1 MMWVVFIY
9 TRSSADARVFAAIEP
24 HVTPFRTKVMRII
37 TFLGNPEFLTP
48 ANLLLLGFLI
58 IRKKKW
64 LAIRLA
70 VVALGG
76 LGLKLL
82 FKHLFQR
89 LRPLDPVIEGVGGY
103 SFPSG
108 HALMAVV
115 CYGFLVWWAAISIHE
130 KWKQGIVIGF
140 LILLILLVSFSRIY
154 LRVHYTTDILA
165 GICFGFCW
173 LLFSLWIVDRYEIR
187 TLKDGDRWPHR

>member
-1 MMWVVFIY
+1 
-9 TRSSADARVFAAIEP
+9 VFAAIEP
-24 HVTPFRTKVMRII
+24 HVTPFRTQAMKII

-48 ANLLLLGFLI
+48 ANLLLLVFLL

-64 LAIRLA
+64 MAIRLA

-130 KWKQGIVIGF
+130 KWKQGIVIGS

-187 TLKDGDRWPHR
+187 TLKEGDRLPHR